1 MPAVVVRPVV
11 RADIERILEM
21 DPSALAEARHALV
34 QSAVGRSECLV
45 AVESGTVVGYG
56 VMNHQFFERG
66 FVSLIYVETTQ
77 RRRRVSS
84 SFFDEFERKSD
95 RLFTSANISNL
106 PMQQF
111 LVSRGYVLSGVVQDL
126 DKDDP
131 EIFYSKKVR

>member
-34 QSAVGRSECLV
+34 QSAVGRGDCLV